1 MRTILALILREMGTT
16 YGRSPGGYLW
26 AILQPVGM
34 ILILALAFSLLLR
47 APSLGTSFILFYAT
61 GYLPYDLYGTLA
73 TKLMGAMKY
82 SKPLL
87 AYPKVLWIDTIIA
100 RFLLTSL
107 TMLTVAALVMSG
119 ILYFSNTYAILN
131 FHYIALSFAMAATV
145 GLGAGV
151 VNCFLIGIFPVWK
164 NLWAIIARPMFLAS
178 GIFFIFE
185 DMPPVAQDV
194 LWWNPIM
201 HATGVMRKG
210 FYPTYAGDYISVAY
224 AFGFGLVLLM
234 IGLLFLGSYHQRV
247 LEEI

>member
-34 ILILALAFSLLLR
+34 IAALALGFSLLLR

-61 GYLPYDLYGTLA
+61 GYLPFDLYSTLA
-73 TKLMGAMKY
+73 TKLMNAMKY
-82 SKPLL
+82 SKALL

-100 RFLLTSL
+100 RFLLTLL
-107 TMLTVAALVMSG
+107 TTVTVAVLVMSG
-119 ILYFSNTYAILN
+119 ILYFANIHAILN
-131 FHYIALSFAMAATV
+131 IPYIVLAFAMASVV

-151 VNCFLIGIFPVWK
+151 MNCFVIGIFPVWK
-164 NLWAIIARPMFLAS
+164 NLWSIVSRPMFLAS
-178 GIFFIFE
+178 GIFFIYE
-185 DMPPVAQDV
+185 DMPPVVQDV
-194 LWWNPIM
+194 LWWNPLL
-201 HATGVMRKG
+201 HATGAMRKG

-234 IGLLFLGSYHQRV
+234 VGLLFLGSYHQRV